1 MDKIKLTV
9 SDVDYLLKWR
19 DEHQELIRRSE
30 CPKRAVR
37 IEVKES
43 RVTITAIRDGDDITL
58 QVNQNGISLGK
69 IVFKHVGLGIC
80 TIVKNKTKL
89 SGENV
94 QACLTVYASCM
105 AFLVYGSE
113 THEFESYEAEESE
126 EQAAAPVVAAK
137 RSGSGKPKKRS
148 DSTVYILHSRSRKQH
163 GNKGKHWTVNHEF
176 SVRGHYRHY
185 KSGKVVW
192 IPEFTKGSGKK
203 KSKTYRVG
211 ASIDN
216 DT

>member
-1 MDKIKLTV
+1 MDKIILSV
-9 SDVDYLLKWR
+9 ADVDYILKWR

-30 CPKRAVR
+30 CPKRMVR
-37 IEVKES
+37 IKVKES

-69 IVFKHVGLGIC
+69 IMFRHIGFGIC
-80 TIVKNKTKL
+80 NIVKNKTKL
-89 SGENV
+89 SSENV

-113 THEFESYEAEESE
+113 THEFESDEAEEPE
-126 EQAAAPVVAAK
+126 EKAAAPAQDVK
-137 RSGSGKPKKRS
+137 ISESGKPKKHR
-148 DSTVYILHSRSRKQH
+148 DSITYILHSRSTKRH

-211 ASIDN
+211 AAIDN
-216 DT
+216 AT